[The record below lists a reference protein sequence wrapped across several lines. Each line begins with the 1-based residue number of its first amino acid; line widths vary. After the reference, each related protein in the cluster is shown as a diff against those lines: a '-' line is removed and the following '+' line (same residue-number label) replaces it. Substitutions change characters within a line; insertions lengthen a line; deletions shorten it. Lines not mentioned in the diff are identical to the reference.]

1 MSNQTDISIELQTST
16 QPSSPPSTN
25 GGSSIRSSIP
35 SLPPEPPLT
44 PEEIEKKPWKYIGYR
59 GYSDFIASENDF
71 YIVRRF
77 AALNTR
83 AALAL
88 QDKVSV
94 LEEQLEDLDRTY
106 SRRDTVD
113 VHNGSFRD
121 DQEERSELM
130 SEIIEALT
138 KYTDGMTGLDA
149 FILQQAELKKLPQAA
164 RQDLESV
171 QNWHFNHGG
180 QAIAPEEQ
188 QYLTHSLDVFSVVP
202 REKTPLRRLLDRS
215 RTFRISSLWKS
226 DEAPSLPLYDQDV
239 ITYTSDKRIDRFVTV
254 LIVGIGT
261 VMLLAPMWILQ
272 ALDRSVLKLAVI
284 TVFVVVFL
292 GLVSY
297 ATVAKPFETL
307 AATAAYSA
315 VLMVF
320 LQLGSSTGGNV

>member
-1 MSNQTDISIELQTST
+1 MSNQTTLSIELQTST
-16 QPSSPPSTN
+16 QPSSPPSTT
-25 GGSSIRSSIP
+25 GSSSIRSSIP
-35 SLPPEPPLT
+35 SLPPELPLT
-44 PEEIEKKPWKYIGYR
+44 LEEVEKKPWKYIGYR
-59 GYSDFIASENDF
+59 GYADFIASENDF

-88 QDKVSV
+88 QDRVSV
-94 LEEQLEDLDRTY
+94 LEEQLEELDRTY
-106 SRRDTVD
+106 SRRDAVD

-130 SEIIEALT
+130 CEIVEALT
-138 KYTDGMTGLDA
+138 KYSSFSLPSLYSNRSHLVAKLRDGIDA
-149 FILQQAELKKLPQAA
+149 FMLQQAELKKFPQAA
-164 RQDLESV
+164 RQDLKSV
-171 QNWHFNHGG
+171 QNWHYNHGG
-180 QAIAPEEQ
+180 HAISPEEQ
-188 QYLTHSLDVFSVVP
+188 TYLTHSLDVFSVVP
-202 REKTPLRRLLDRS
+202 KEKAPLRRLLDRS

-226 DEAPSLPLYDQDV
+226 DEAPNLPLYDQDV

-307 AATAAYSA
+307 AATAA
-315 VLMVF
+315 
-320 LQLGSSTGGNV
+320 